1 MVHQGSCH
9 CGRVSYEVEGDIDQ
23 VLECN
28 CTHCSRKGFLL
39 WFVPRERF
47 RLRSGQDDTTVYTFN
62 KHIIK
67 HHFCKVCGV
76 QPFGLG
82 LDPNGNAMAGINVRT
97 LEDIDLGALKRIPW
111 DGLHS

>member
-9 CGRVSYEVEGDIDQ
+9 CGRVSYEAEGDIEQ

-28 CTHCSRKGFLL
+28 CSHCSRKGFLL
-39 WFVPRERF
+39 WFIPRDKF
-47 RLRSGQDDTTVYTFN
+47 RLKSGEDGTTVYTFN

-76 QPFGLG
+76 QPFALG
-82 LDPNGNAMAGINVRT
+82 LDPKGSPMAAVNARC
-97 LEDIDLGALKRIPW
+97 LEGVDLATLKRVPW
-111 DGLHS
+111 DGKNH